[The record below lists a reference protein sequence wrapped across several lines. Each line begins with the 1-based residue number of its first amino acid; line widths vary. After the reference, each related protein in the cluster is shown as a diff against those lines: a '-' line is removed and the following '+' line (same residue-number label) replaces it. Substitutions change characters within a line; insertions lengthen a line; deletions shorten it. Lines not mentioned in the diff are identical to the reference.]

1 MFSRLPSNLIA
12 VVFLIVL
19 FTSLDN
25 NNGVM
30 SQRMTCDQEKCLNG
44 ESSRVGRNIVANLE
58 MNNPGMVAKKN
69 TLKQENYYKIN
80 NQGMVSKRA
89 FNIVTSNRHDNDLNC
104 NMKPRQL
111 EEMVC
116 VFPGCCVPITYTV
129 KEKNCEVN

>member
-12 VVFLIVL
+12 VVFIIVI

-58 MNNPGMVAKKN
+58 MNNK
-69 TLKQENYYKIN
+69 
-80 NQGMVSKRA
+80 GMVSKRA
-89 FNIVTSNRHDNDLNC
+89 FIVTSNRHDNDLNC

-111 EEMVC
+111 EEIIC
-116 VFPGCCVPITYTV
+116 VFPGCCVPITYMV
-129 KEKNCEVN
+129 KVKNCEVN